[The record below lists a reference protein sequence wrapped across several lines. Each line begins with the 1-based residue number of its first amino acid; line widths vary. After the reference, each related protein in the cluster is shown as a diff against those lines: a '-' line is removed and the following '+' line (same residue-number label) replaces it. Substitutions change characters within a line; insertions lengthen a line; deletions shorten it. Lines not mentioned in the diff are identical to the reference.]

1 MLLDGVAGIG
11 QVLKMIPDLILL
23 ALALALI
30 PVAFFA
36 ADQIRNGAELAVDG
50 LEVGDEG
57 VGRVTEQLVQ
67 SFTAVQKGIH
77 GVLKLAAFFRKIR
90 SDGIYFDFRLVSLLP
105 CQFFQTAD
113 HLIQSVQGLVGSVL
127 HIPQILQ
134 RFFQPG
140 NICGQSIQ
148 RLPHLLQSGAD
159 QPEGGAVIPQYV
171 LQMIQSFLRILTAD
185 DGIQNIFCC

>member
-1 MLLDGVAGIG
+1 MLLGGVAGIG
-11 QVLKMIPDLILL
+11 QVLEMIPDLIFLTL
-23 ALALALI
+23 TLILI
-30 PVAFFA
+30 PVAFFT
-36 ADQIRNGAELAVDG
+36 ADQIRNGTELIVDG
-50 LEVGDEG
+50 TNVTDQD

-67 SFTAVQKGIH
+67 SFTAVQKGVH
-77 GVLKLAAFFRKIR
+77 GVLKLVAFFRKIR

-134 RFFQPG
+134 RFFQPR

-148 RLPHLLQSGAD
+148 CLPHLLQSGAS
-159 QPEGGAVIPQYV
+159 QPEGGAVITQYV
-171 LQMIQSFLRILTAD
+171 LQMIQSFLRILAAD
-185 DGIQNIFCC
+185 NGVKNIFCC

>member
-1 MLLDGVAGIG
+1 MLFGGVVGIG

-23 ALALALI
+23 ALALVLI

-36 ADQIRNGAELAVDG
+36 ADQIRNGAELIADG
-50 LEVGDEG
+50 TNVTDQG
-57 VGRVTEQLVQ
+57 VCGIAEKLIQGL
-67 SFTAVQKGIH
+67 TAVQKGAH
-77 GVLKLAAFFRKIR
+77 GVLKLVAFFRKIR

-105 CQFFQTAD
+105 RQFFQTAD
-113 HLIQSVQGLVGSVL
+113 HLIQSVQGLVDGVL

-134 RFFQPG
+134 RFFQPR
-140 NICGQSIQ
+140 NICGQSVQ

>member
-1 MLLDGVAGIG
+1 
-11 QVLKMIPDLILL
+11 MIPDLIFL
-23 ALALALI
+23 ALALVLI
-30 PVAFFA
+30 PIAFFA
-36 ADQIRNGAELAVDG
+36 ADQIRNGAELIADG
-50 LEVGDEG
+50 TNVTDQG
-57 VGRVTEQLVQ
+57 VCGIAEKLIQGL
-67 SFTAVQKGIH
+67 TAVQKGIH

-105 CQFFQTAD
+105 RQFFQTAD
-113 HLIQSVQGLVGSVL
+113 HLIQSVQGLVGGVL

-148 RLPHLLQSGAD
+148 RLPHLLQSGAS

>member
-1 MLLDGVAGIG
+1 M
-11 QVLKMIPDLILL
+11 
-23 ALALALI
+23 
-30 PVAFFA
+30 
-36 ADQIRNGAELAVDG
+36 
-50 LEVGDEG
+50 
-57 VGRVTEQLVQ
+57 
-67 SFTAVQKGIH
+67 
-77 GVLKLAAFFRKIR
+77 KLAAFFRKIR

-105 CQFFQTAD
+105 RQFFQTAD
-113 HLIQSVQGLVGSVL
+113 HLIQSVQGLVGGVL

-140 NICGQSIQ
+140 NICGQSVQ
-148 RLPHLLQSGAD
+148 RLPHLLQSGAS

>member
-1 MLLDGVAGIG
+1 
-11 QVLKMIPDLILL
+11 MIPDLIFLTL
-23 ALALALI
+23 ALILI

-67 SFTAVQKGIH
+67 NFTAVQKGVH

-113 HLIQSVQGLVGSVL
+113 HLIQSVQGLVGGVL